1 MKRYVQPLAA
11 LLLLAIIA
19 VAVSAC
25 GGSGSGSGG
34 GTGTGGGGSPAT
46 NGTSGGTMSWVMGVY
61 PQSLDPGFDYSA
73 QGFEVNAAV
82 YMGLVTYHRAN
93 GVAGTKLVPGLA
105 TALPQISDGGKT
117 YTMTLRRGLVFS
129 NGKPVVA
136 SDFTYAFE
144 RAIKIPFGASGQFM
158 TPRVVGAA
166 AYAAGKAKG
175 ISGIVTNDKTGKIV
189 VHLTAPY
196 GAFDNVLALPA
207 LGPVPAGFPMSNEP
221 NDPPPGVGPYM
232 VKNIVIN
239 QSFQMVKNPYW
250 AKMHIPTVPAGHV
263 DTINVKV
270 SPNVAANVESV
281 LNNTADLF
289 DYNDTIPGSLLP
301 QIQSKA
307 ADRYHVASPGI
318 ATWFIFMNVTEK
330 PFSSQLAREAVA
342 VGLSR
347 AALNRLASGTLAPA
361 CFLLPP
367 AVPGHPA
374 APCPYGNSQTGNLGK
389 AKALVKQSGMA
400 GTPVTVWAQIGN
412 PTQGWMSYYTQFLN
426 QIGFKATIK
435 AISGS
440 VYAQTI
446 GDLRLHPQT
455 GAYEW
460 IEDFPNP
467 IDYYGVLL
475 DGHAILK
482 NNNSNFGEVNDPR
495 INSTVNKLGAIPA
508 TELSTTVSQWQALDE
523 YVSKKAYMVPFGYP
537 KAPVF
542 GSDRL
547 NVGALILDAPYGWDP
562 TSFEL
567 K

>member
-1 MKRYVQPLAA
+1 
-11 LLLLAIIA
+11 
-19 VAVSAC
+19 
-25 GGSGSGSGG
+25 
-34 GTGTGGGGSPAT
+34 
-46 NGTSGGTMSWVMGVY
+46 MSWVMGVY

-73 QGFEVNAAV
+73 QGFEINSAIYV
-82 YMGLVTYHRAN
+82 GLVTYRRAN

-105 TALPQISDGGKT
+105 TALPKITDGGRT
-117 YTMTLRRGLVFS
+117 YTMTLHKGLVFS

-144 RAIKIPFGASGQFM
+144 RAIKIPFGGAGQFM

-175 ISGIVTNDKTGKIV
+175 VSGIVTNDKTGKIV

-207 LGPVPAGFPMSNEP
+207 LSPVPAGFAMHNEP
-221 NDPPPGVGPYM
+221 NNPPPGVGPYM
-232 VKNIVIN
+232 IRHVVIN
-239 QSFQMVKNPYW
+239 RSFQMLRNPYW

-270 SPNVAANVESV
+270 VSNVASNAESV
-281 LNNTADLF
+281 LNNTDDLF
-289 DYNDTIPGSLLP
+289 DYNDTVPGSLLP
-301 QIQSKA
+301 QIHAKA
-307 ADRYHVASPGI
+307 ADRYKVENIGI
-318 ATWFIFMNVTEK
+318 STWFIFMNTKEK

-342 VGLSR
+342 VGISR
-347 AALNRLASGTLAPA
+347 AALNRIASGTLESA

-367 AVPGHPA
+367 AVPGHPT
-374 APCPYGNSQTGNLGK
+374 APCPYGNSQTGNLAK

-400 GTPVTVWAQIGN
+400 GTPVTVWTQSGT
-412 PTQGWMSYYTQFLN
+412 PTQAWMTYYTQFLN

-435 AISGS
+435 TIAAS
-440 VYAQTI
+440 VYPQTI
-446 GDLRLHPQT
+446 GELRLHPQT
-455 GAYEW
+455 GEYLW

-475 DGHAILK
+475 DGSAILK
-482 NNNSNFGEVNDPR
+482 SNNENFGEVDDRR
-495 INSTVNKLGAIPA
+495 INSAVTKLGAVPA
-508 TELSTTVSQWQALDE
+508 TELSKTIAQWQALDE
-523 YVSKKAYMVPFGYP
+523 YVSKKAYVVPFGYP

-547 NVGALILDAPYGWDP
+547 NVGALVLDPPYGWDP